1 MVIYF
6 YCIDSNEMNMTLIKK
21 LLLTLLLFLF
31 TTRVFEGRIIK
42 LLSTCREPSRRKHI
56 TFVMTL
62 TRAPFQ
68 VCFAI
73 IGQSPAYLTLFISY
87 GQYYN
92 DLLFVLVSIFSLYGN
107 FEGSH
112 VGRGGLQFLLLIDAG

>member
-6 YCIDSNEMNMTLIKK
+6 YCIDNNEMDMTLIKK
-21 LLLTLLLFLF
+21 LSLTLLLFLC
-31 TTRVFEGRIIK
+31 TTSFFECRIIK
-42 LLSTCREPSRRKHI
+42 LLATCQAPSRRKHI
-56 TFVMTL
+56 KFVMTL

-73 IGQSPAYLTLFISY
+73 VGQSPVYLTLLILY

-92 DLLFVLVSIFSLYGN
+92 DLLFVLVSIFYLHGN
-107 FEGSH
+107 FEGSP
-112 VGRGGLQFLLLIDAG
+112 VGRGVFNFFY